1 MGVKENRE
9 EIYITNSEGDTY
21 LFEVR
26 ETRGLVSL
34 SFGDRF
40 NITVTKDDAFEM
52 IDSLTLVLAEMRM
65 A

>member
-1 MGVKENRE
+1 MQNQQISE

-40 NITVTKDDAFEM
+40 NITVSKDDAFEI

-65 A
+65 T